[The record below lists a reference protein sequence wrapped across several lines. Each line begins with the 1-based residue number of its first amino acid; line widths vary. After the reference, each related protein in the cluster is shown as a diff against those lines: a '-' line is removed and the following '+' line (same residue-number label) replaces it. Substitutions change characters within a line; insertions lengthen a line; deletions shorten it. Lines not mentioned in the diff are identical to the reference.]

1 MRGALRRCLQ
11 QREQGTRT
19 HLWGGGL
26 GGPIAATPTMMSV
39 SKPAV
44 VSSRSFDAVC
54 ALVNLSHPQA
64 VSVPS
69 SERLPRPGAALATTG
84 QRSAVK
90 PRRAVPY
97 HPSKRLPPSQ
107 RPLMSPPVR
116 ARATGHVPL
125 RPRTQW
131 QWHHSVLS
139 QRVQGKHQ
147 LWQAMLKA
155 EMSHAPHATRALC
168 DPATRLNPIDTM
180 LLLRQLQPEQ
190 VASLSPPAVARLVA
204 TFRERAE
211 TLVFANPVL
220 REALSQTASV

>member
-1 MRGALRRCLQ
+1 
-11 QREQGTRT
+11 
-19 HLWGGGL
+19 
-26 GGPIAATPTMMSV
+26 MMSV

-54 ALVNLSHPQA
+54 ALINLSHPQA

-125 RPRTQW
+125 RPTQW
-131 QWHHSVLS
+131 KWHHSVLS

-155 EMSHAPHATRALC
+155 EMNHAPHATRALC
-168 DPATRLNPIDTM
+168 DPATRLNPIETM

-190 VASLSPPAVARLVA
+190 VASLSPPAVSRLVA
-204 TFRERAE
+204 TFRERTE
-211 TLVFANPVL
+211 TLVFANPLL